1 MVQSEGWLTRGG
13 DRVSQAAIGKMAGLD
28 PNTALQIIKGL
39 EQKGVISREPSTDSR
54 VKNPLLTSKGREILN
69 LALPAVETA
78 DAHFFSKL
86 TAQEMEQL
94 IKVFQKLNG

>member
-39 EQKGVISREPSTDSR
+39 EQKGVINREPSTDSR